1 MKKRTSKTEQNF
13 VYIARF
19 DPYISSLPVVAQMV
33 ERLLRMR
40 EVEGSSPGASIF
52 FSYQYYSAHG
62 CKIQLCTGTAMGT
75 AVDVYL
81 YGFCFKIKELWPCGY
96 A

>member
-52 FSYQYYSAHG
+52 FSYQY
-62 CKIQLCTGTAMGT
+62 
-75 AVDVYL
+75 
-81 YGFCFKIKELWPCGY
+81 
-96 A
+96 